1 VTARFYVQLPF
12 GGVRS
17 YTTSSYYF
25 QKDIYETGLLPFFR
39 HQLRSDYFKQL
50 NMSTIGNDT
59 VSAFGISPVLGY
71 KLDFLLLFIEFFVLS
86 YRLSGN
92 INNHY
97 DVIIL
102 FNNILIYFMTFE
114 IKIYREIPKNLTDR
128 VEK

>member
-1 VTARFYVQLPF
+1 MP
-12 GGVRS
+12 
-17 YTTSSYYF
+17 
-25 QKDIYETGLLPFFR
+25 
-39 HQLRSDYFKQL
+39 
-50 NMSTIGNDT
+50 TIGNDT
-59 VSAFGISPVLGY
+59 VSASSIGPILGY
-71 KLDFLLLFIEFFVLS
+71 KLDFLILFIVFFVLS

-114 IKIYREIPKNLTDR
+114 IEIYCEIPKNLTDR